1 MTIKLNVLALAM
13 MASLPCAALA
23 DEPGSSVGGQV
34 RSMKRTTIMRQ
45 VAREPLLVPDC
56 RETYWSTLLKCA
68 PRTYVAASDLGTLNQ
83 LNALPTRVMR
93 PYPSLFSW

>member
-1 MTIKLNVLALAM
+1 MTLRRNALAFAILAM
-13 MASLPCAALA
+13 TPFAAAA
-23 DEPGSSVGGQV
+23 DEPGASNGPRV
-34 RSMKRTTIMRQ
+34 MKRTTIVRH
-45 VAREPLLVPDC
+45 VAQSPLLVPDC

-68 PRTYVAASDLGTLNQ
+68 PRTYVRGTDLATLNQ